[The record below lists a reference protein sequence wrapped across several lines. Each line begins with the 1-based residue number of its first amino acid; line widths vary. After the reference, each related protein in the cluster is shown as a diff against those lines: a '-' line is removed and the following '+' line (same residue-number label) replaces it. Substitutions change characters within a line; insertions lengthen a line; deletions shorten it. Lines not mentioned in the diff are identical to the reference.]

1 MWLLDMDIG
10 DRCSICDFLRCLLVV
25 VIVGVVVEC
34 GFGGFYLV
42 IESGTWMWFL
52 YVVIECGN
60 WEWFLYVVFGGG
72 SWMWMLKVVFG
83 GNYLMW
89 LLVVVTW

>member
-1 MWLLDMDIG
+1 MWLLDVDIG

-42 IESGTWMWFL
+42 IESGSWMWLLNVAIGSGFYMWFL
-52 YVVIECGN
+52 EVVLGCGC
-60 WEWFLYVVFGGG
+60 
-72 SWMWMLKVVFG
+72 
-83 GNYLMW
+83 
-89 LLVVVTW
+89 